1 MTSERNG
8 LCGSAIDL
16 LAAKSSSEEQI
27 MLKSIQ
33 KHLCDISETAKGF
46 QKDNGNQN
54 HFHEELSASSPE
66 SQLVVQISNDDV
78 LNKLTCYVFERRYG
92 WSEAGR
98 DGYKR
103 VRTMSSTG
111 NTLEASDGHVK
122 AVLNDLLD
130 NIIKWYIQQPLS
142 VQLIE
147 AFEYTIKQV
156 SDIHV
161 VRNRTIIHLMEW
173 LRHNKEELQ
182 NFEHIPTIKKLIIS
196 ALTDV
201 WSAIRNS
208 CAKGLGPIVSH
219 LSLVEQEKI
228 FQELVKLCVSD
239 TSSWQAVEG
248 AIMGINS
255 VIQQYTERVDSRC
268 MTPQFS
274 LHNQSLDIPQVPN
287 FISSEIHSVVFKL
300 LYHSQLTIREHA
312 AKALST
318 YISCCDV
325 QEAYS
330 TFEQVIQQLL
340 KEFLEATDIFGT
352 VQSIKLPVK
361 FLDAYAA
368 EGLLNVCLSIIK
380 VLPLPMMLSNWPKY
394 INSFLLYLS
403 HPASTVRQ
411 AASSIF
417 RYLVSKCSHCAALV
431 SLILQSLIQG
441 WIPSSDI
448 LQREEKTTDQSCSSH
463 VRASVNSEK
472 GFLLD
477 AWESREG
484 RLLAYELIMKFF
496 IKNHWLYT
504 FGPAASSQLRR
515 QNTDIEQL
523 SEDEDNIPE
532 EKNRDHERTHSI
544 SCADE
549 VEKINGVFHESTSEQ
564 TLQQMKRMFYRKVQL
579 KSEGGLKVLGYEK
592 RNGDLG
598 GRVSRYL
605 PLSLLSQLQSM
616 DYTINNKC
624 PHVNQQNKNS
634 TFFQRLMDTLGNK
647 VTNEEDWMVTV
658 ELSPLRQTLTR
669 ILLQTIESLA
679 DSQWELRRITKQVL
693 PCLAE
698 VIRWYNI
705 DILEDIWHTH
715 LSTRP
720 SLLTYAAVMLLQE
733 SMLHCIHLT
742 PVLQRPPSTWQ
753 HEGPCKQIIQQIVSS
768 VTAQIPTC
776 LPSLDQLVQRSR
788 YDRLSVLAATTII
801 LAHAHFDI
809 PSEQR
814 VSQIASVLSYWKL
827 LFGFTHPTTRISREL
842 LRHGT
847 DIRLF
852 SSPFEGYLSCCLVKP
867 ENKLQCAK
875 QVEKVFVST
884 SHRALQSFLQKLPV
898 ESICS
903 LMPIIAHYCGLF
915 IEESSICR
923 NMRECLQRV
932 GIRVV
937 EYVAQTKDDK
947 QTCLMC
953 VHLTLKE
960 LAAIVTIKNVEVHL
974 LQKILH
980 IYLILC
986 KPMNPVK
993 HLRSILLAICS
1004 RVSEGIH
1011 FSVEHSPRPNAD
1023 LSLLSNDIP
1032 IPITNSSE
1040 SLSDLDVEDTVII
1053 GSPGH
1058 FPESLTLNLS
1068 NSSLPSGRVSSLSQ
1082 SSDQGG
1088 AKPPSD
1094 KDSES
1099 SDWDSWDEE
1108 DNEEQSALTQAFGE
1122 FLKDLQK
1129 VCDSG
1134 SRGVFEVEVKK
1145 LETRER
1151 SLIREIICS

>member
-1 MTSERNG
+1 MSSTNG
-8 LCGSAIDL
+8 LCECAMAL
-16 LAAKSSSEEQI
+16 LSAKSSTEEQI
-27 MLKSIQ
+27 MLKSIHR
-33 KHLCDISETAKGF
+33 HLSDLSSAVKGF
-46 QKDNGNQN
+46 QNGNGNQN
-54 HFHEELSASSPE
+54 HFHGELSASYLE
-66 SQLVVQISNDDV
+66 SQIVVLISDQDV
-78 LNKLTCYVFERRYG
+78 LNKLTCYVFDRRYG

-98 DGYKR
+98 DGMRR
-103 VRTMSSTG
+103 VRRMSSTG
-111 NTLEASDGHVK
+111 TTLEASDGHVK

-130 NIIKWYIQQPLS
+130 NIIRWYIQQPLS
-142 VQLIE
+142 VQLVH
-147 AFEYTIKQV
+147 AFEYTMKQV
-156 SDIHV
+156 SDVHV
-161 VRNRTIIHLMEW
+161 VRNRTIIHFMEW
-173 LRHNKEELQ
+173 LRHSQEELQ
-182 NFEHIPTIKKLIIS
+182 NFEHIQLIQKLIIA

-219 LSLVEQEKI
+219 LSIAEQEKI
-228 FQELVKLCVSD
+228 FQELVKLCVCE

-248 AIMGINS
+248 AIMGMNS
-255 VIQQYTERVDSRC
+255 IIQQYTEKADSRST
-268 MTPQFS
+268 TPQFS
-274 LHNQSLDIPQVPN
+274 LHNQSMDIPQVPN
-287 FISSEIHSVVFKL
+287 FISSEIHNVVFKL

-318 YISCCDV
+318 YISCSDG

-330 TFEQVIQQLL
+330 TFQQVIKQLL
-340 KEFLEATDIFGT
+340 KDVIGSTDILSS
-352 VQSIKLPVK
+352 VESIKLPIK

-368 EGLLNVCLSIIK
+368 EGLLSVCLSIIK
-380 VLPLPMMLSNWPKY
+380 VLPLQMMLSNWLTY
-394 INSFLLYLS
+394 TNTFLLYLS

-411 AASSIF
+411 ATSSIF
-417 RYLVSKCSHCAALV
+417 RYLVSKCSHCAVLV
-431 SLILQSLIQG
+431 SLLLQSLVQG
-441 WIPSSDI
+441 WIPNTDI
-448 LQREEKTTDQSCSSH
+448 LQREEKTTADQSCSSH
-463 VRASVNSEK
+463 VRASVTSNK

-515 QNTDIEQL
+515 QNTDSEIQ

-532 EKNRDHERTHSI
+532 EKIKEHERTHSI
-544 SCADE
+544 SCSE
-549 VEKINGVFHESTSEQ
+549 EFEKTSVVFHDSTSEQ
-564 TLQQMKRMFYRKVQL
+564 SLPVQF
-579 KSEGGLKVLGYEK
+579 KSEGGLRALGYEK
-592 RNGDLG
+592 MNGDTG
-598 GRVSRYL
+598 GRISRYSL
-605 PLSLLSQLQSM
+605 LSILSQLQNI
-616 DYTINNKC
+616 DCTVNNKH
-624 PHVNQQNKNS
+624 PSASQQIINS
-634 TFFQRLMDTLGNK
+634 TFYQKLVDTLGNK
-647 VTNEEDWMVTV
+647 TLPEENWMISVQLT
-658 ELSPLRQTLTR
+658 PLKQTLTR

-698 VIRWYNI
+698 VIRWY
-705 DILEDIWHTH
+705 DIGTLEEIWQAH

-742 PVLQRPPSTWQ
+742 PLLQRPPSTWQ
-753 HEGPCKQIIQQIVSS
+753 HEYSCKQIIQKIVSS
-768 VTAQIPTC
+768 VMDQIPTC
-776 LPSLDQLVQRSR
+776 LPSLDKLVQRSR

-809 PSEQR
+809 PSDQR

-827 LFGFTHPTTRISREL
+827 LFGFTHPNTRISKEL
-842 LRHGT
+842 LQQGT

-867 ENKLQCAK
+867 ENKFQCAK
-875 QVEKVFVST
+875 QVEKVFVSA

-898 ESICS
+898 ESVCS
-903 LMPIIAHYCGLF
+903 LMPIIAHYSGLF

-923 NMRECLQRV
+923 NMRDCLHRV

-937 EYVAQTKDDK
+937 EYVTQSRDDK

-953 VHLTLKE
+953 LHLTLKE
-960 LAAIVTIKNVEVHL
+960 LAAIVTLKSAEVHL
-974 LQKILH
+974 VQRYLS
-980 IYLILC
+980 IYLTLC

-1011 FSVEHSPRPNAD
+1011 FSVDHSPRPNDD
-1023 LSLLSNDIP
+1023 LCLLSNDIP
-1032 IPITNSSE
+1032 IPTTNSSE

-1068 NSSLPSGRVSSLSQ
+1068 NSSLPSGLISSLSQ
-1082 SSDQGG
+1082 GSDRDD
-1088 AKPPSD
+1088 AKSPSD

-1099 SDWDSWDEE
+1099 SDWDSWDE
-1108 DNEEQSALTQAFGE
+1108 DNNEEQSALTQAFGE
-1122 FLKDLQK
+1122 FLKSLK
-1129 VCDSG
+1129 KICDSSSHG
-1134 SRGVFEVEVKK
+1134 LFEAELKK

-1151 SLIREIICS
+1151 SLIREIISN